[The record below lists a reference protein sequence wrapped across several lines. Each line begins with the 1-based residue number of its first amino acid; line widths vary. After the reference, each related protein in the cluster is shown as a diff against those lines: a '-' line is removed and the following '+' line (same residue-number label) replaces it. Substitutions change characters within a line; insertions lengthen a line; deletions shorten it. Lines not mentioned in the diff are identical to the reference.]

1 MNASWVFSPAP
12 ERSGFVVIVV
22 YFTICLTASDLGC
35 STRDLFVAVQGL
47 LSSCDMWAPEDRG
60 SVVEVCG
67 LSTCGAQA

>member
-1 MNASWVFSPAP
+1 MEPQG
-12 ERSGFVVIVV
+12 GFILLMFKYLFIWLRQVLVV
-22 YFTICLTASDLGC
+22 A
-35 STRDLFVAVQGL
+35 RGL